1 MNSNNLDMIK
11 VGDIAPTKFGID
23 LLAESVAEQVR
34 EGIADPINIAI
45 RMNAMEQLVKAVKDK
60 ILSDVISE
68 LGKHPKSKA
77 EVLGATVSVVDTVKY
92 DYSHIPEWAEL
103 DRQIAELTEK
113 RKEIETKEKEFY
125 KGDLPVKSATTTFKV
140 QLSK

>member
-1 MNSNNLDMIK
+1 MIK

-34 EGIADPINIAI
+34 EGLADPISIAI

-60 ILSDVISE
+60 ISSAVLDE
-68 LGKHPKSKA
+68 LAKHPKSKA
-77 EVLGATVSVVDTVKY
+77 EVLGATVSIMDSVKY
-92 DYSHIPEWAEL
+92 DFSDVAGWAEL
-103 DRQIAELTEK
+103 DAQIAVLTEK
-113 RKEIETKEKEFY
+113 RKELETKEKEYY
-125 KGDLPVKSATTTFKV
+125 KGDLPIKSSTTTFKV